1 AAAAVGFVVLACFAA
16 AAHTLI
22 DDGGADDERLTREWL
37 SRAREVAPVV
47 VRADFVVNAR
57 ARGVDDKKVA
67 QTAGELADIAAAR
80 VDVEIAHWRKDKKGR
95 AASAAAFQERLKRLD
110 DDTARVV
117 AALPVDLAR
126 NARAEVRSLTAVPAG
141 FVAPGHA
148 PAIADARVFAEAKER
163 AAVDLSAAVADAC
176 GGK

>member
-1 AAAAVGFVVLACFAA
+1 
-16 AAHTLI
+16 
-22 DDGGADDERLTREWL
+22 TREWL

-67 QTAGELADIAAAR
+67 QTAGELADIAA
-80 VDVEIAHWRKDKKGR
+80 
-95 AASAAAFQERLKRLD
+95 
-110 DDTARVV
+110 ARVV